1 MPRIRAKLTPKQRHF
16 VKEYAT
22 LGSATDAA
30 LLSYNTKSRN
40 NARNIA
46 YDNLSKPE
54 IKNELEVVFRKLG
67 YDSDYIAS
75 KLNKVIE
82 KGVEEKPTAA
92 DALRGLETMIKVFD
106 YYPTQKRANL
116 NVNIN
121 PYENLSYKEIISELR
136 KTREATEKLLKDIE

>member
-1 MPRIRAKLTPKQRHF
+1 MPLTPKRRKF
-16 VKEYAT
+16 IKEYA
-22 LGSATDAA
+22 LGGDATEAA
-30 LLSYNTKSRN
+30 LKSYNTTSRV

-46 YDNLSKPE
+46 YANLSNPDVV
-54 IKNELEVVFRKLG
+54 NELELTFRKLG

-75 KLNKVIE
+75 RLNNVIE
-82 KGVEEKPTAA
+82 KGINEKATVA

-121 PYENLSYKEIISELR
+121 PYENLSYKEIVSELR
-136 KTREATEKLLKDIE
+136 KTREATEKLLKDLE